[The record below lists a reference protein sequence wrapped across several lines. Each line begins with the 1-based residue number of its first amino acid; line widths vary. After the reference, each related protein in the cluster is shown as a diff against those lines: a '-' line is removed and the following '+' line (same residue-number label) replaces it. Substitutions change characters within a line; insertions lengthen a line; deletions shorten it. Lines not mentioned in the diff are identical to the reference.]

1 MTLEFDQRLWHNH
14 VCAAFGPTRNTQD
27 HGAQRDY
34 QCPSRSASCP
44 PLRTLI
50 LYSAPSWSL
59 VGMAFTQQTGRGD
72 AAIGSESRA
81 EDTVVNSSPYPSATA
96 TPTSRPVGMT
106 DMSSSVKQ
114 NGAKRKGKLGLSRT
128 RHTRFGADF
137 M

>member
-27 HGAQRDY
+27 YGAQRDC
-34 QCPSRSASCP
+34 QCRARSASFL

-50 LYSAPSWSL
+50 LYSASSWSL
-59 VGMAFTQQTGRGD
+59 VVMASTQETGRGD
-72 AAIGSESRA
+72 AATGFGSRA
-81 EDTVVNSSPYPSATA
+81 EDMVVNSSPYPSAIA

-114 NGAKRKGKLGLSRT
+114 NGAKRKGKLGWSRT
-128 RHTRFGADF
+128 RHTRFGVDF

>member
-14 VCAAFGPTRNTQD
+14 VCAAFGPTRNTQVLE
-27 HGAQRDY
+27 H
-34 QCPSRSASCP
+34 SAIANAERGQP
-44 PLRTLI
+44 HFHALRILI
-50 LYSAPSWSL
+50 LYSASSWSL
-59 VGMAFTQQTGRGD
+59 VGMAFTQQTERGN
-72 AAIGSESRA
+72 AAIGFENRP
-81 EDTVVNSSPYPSATA
+81 ENTVVNSSPYPSATA

-128 RHTRFGADF
+128 RYTRVGADF